1 MQIIRFKVPRNFNLF
16 LFGDK
21 HTGSIL
27 SHQKSW
33 NKLLDMMES
42 EYSGIPPR
50 HNYGVDHGDCIE
62 AIDVQDKRFDIAT
75 IGLNN
80 EDIDDDG
87 KLRNYRAS
95 QILAQAQQA
104 VIERNPIR
112 TRLVTILKGN
122 HEHKVLRFGN
132 MAEDI
137 CDRLKLK
144 PPVRGKHGN
153 TSAVIEYV
161 TYADKLLFK
170 HYAHHGIGGIKSIA
184 HPAKRR
190 ISNRRVSLMQK
201 FDNKFGDVLLNSM
214 GHTHQLI
221 VADPDSIPYMA
232 TEDGKTTMK
241 YTSPRK
247 TTGYI
252 EPNHRWYVNTGSFR
266 TTLAIGIDDY
276 AERAGYD
283 PAVLGFAVAKIRDGV
298 IVKIKEE
305 RLGES
310 HDE

>member
-33 NKLLDMMES
+33 NKLINMMES

-75 IGLNN
+75 IGLND
-80 EDIDDDG
+80 EDINDDG

-104 VIERNPIR
+104 VTERSAIR
-112 TRLVTILKGN
+112 KKIITILKGN
-122 HEHKVLRFGN
+122 HEHKVLRFGDVT
-132 MAEDI
+132 EFI
-137 CDRLKLK
+137 CERLG
-144 PPVRGKHGN
+144 VHYGT

-161 TYADKLLFK
+161 TYKEKLLFK
-170 HYAHHGIGGIKSIA
+170 HYCHHGFGSIRSIA

-190 ISNRRVSLMQK
+190 IANKRISLMQK
-201 FDNKFGDVLLNSM
+201 FDNKFGDVLLNSL